1 MDKKS
6 LIQLAIILLFGAY
19 YYKVD
24 DKMGPKNLCIA
35 LVVSLLVVEVLYCYK
50 KLENFAQKCNP
61 EFFMNRKKRSNKRHR
76 RNNNYKEHMEVDDAA
91 TQKINEAAAQQIRD
105 LQLQRSE
112 NIPQQLSSG
121 PPPPPIDTQSMS
133 FDTTAPG
140 NMVDFSS
147 SVGDNNQMDFTDQG
161 EMITTTFQNEMPN
174 TEMPN
179 IQQPSSQVIDPEIAA
194 KIVRD
199 QKNQEAV
206 QELMNKLANSEDTYL
221 SSQTDNG
228 TNSVANFG
236 NQGTGA
242 WSKDIAKQR
251 DLRNNTE
258 KLMDQL
264 IAKENK
270 EIMDSGWSHGHSYV
284 HPKALKMPNRRI
296 GTCLPPAGGNCHVS
310 PIIMGEAGVHYL
322 SNQKMMGDSFSQSLR
337 DLDAKT
343 LNHILKKPPVQYDE
357 STFRGYS

>member
-76 RNNNYKEHMEVDDAA
+76 RNNNYKEHMEEVDPE
-91 TQKINEAAAQQIRD
+91 TQKVNEAAAQQIRD
-105 LQLQRSE
+105 LQLRRSK
-112 NIPQQLSSG
+112 NIQEPSG
-121 PPPPPIDTQSMS
+121 PPPPPPIDTQSMS

-147 SVGDNNQMDFTDQG
+147 SVGDNNDMVFTDQG
-161 EMITTTFQNEMPN
+161 EMITSQTEVPSTQPSSQVSGPETDQNNQIVDYSTSVGDNNEMPSTGN
-174 TEMPN
+174 FST
-179 IQQPSSQVIDPEIAA
+179 QQPSSQVIDPEIAA

-199 QKNQEAV
+199 QKNQQAV

-242 WSKDIAKQR
+242 WSRDIAKQR

-284 HPKALKMPNRRI
+284 HPRALKMPNRRI
-296 GTCLPPAGGNCHVS
+296 GTC
-310 PIIMGEAGVHYL
+310 
-322 SNQKMMGDSFSQSLR
+322 FTTR
-337 DLDAKT
+337 WW
-343 LNHILKKPPVQYDE
+343 
-357 STFRGYS
+357 